1 MWQNLR
7 LVKGTAE
14 RGKFKEECVC
24 FNLLFVASSC
34 LGSQVSPNGY
44 TDGLSDYLYL
54 EEVIMHAGCQVLE
67 GVDFKCAL
75 IVSNLQGILGQQLR
89 PHPIPSLNVIIGL
102 FSTD

>member
-1 MWQNLR
+1 M
-7 LVKGTAE
+7 
-14 RGKFKEECVC
+14 
-24 FNLLFVASSC
+24 LFVASSC
-34 LGSQVSPNGY
+34 LGRQVSPNDYAMDKGTIY
-44 TDGLSDYLYL
+44 LSL

-89 PHPIPSLNVIIGL
+89 PHPIPSLNIIIGL